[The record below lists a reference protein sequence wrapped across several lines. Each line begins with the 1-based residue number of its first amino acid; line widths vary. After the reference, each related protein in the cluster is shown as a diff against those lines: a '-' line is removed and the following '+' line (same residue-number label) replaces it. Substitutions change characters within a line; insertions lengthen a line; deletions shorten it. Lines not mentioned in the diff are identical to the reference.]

1 MVGARPTSYK
11 RRALRSKQN
20 SLLNKKN
27 KDNFVGSKTLMKIE
41 EMERSCEEQIRSEL
55 KNTEVKIK
63 ERRNEVIE
71 KDRADLELLKT
82 TMRATT
88 DLTFRL
94 KKLKS
99 SKFSLEN
106 EVEKMRQE
114 AKNVEALAKND
125 DEFERILKNMEAE
138 MTKKVID
145 SYICR

>member
-1 MVGARPTSYK
+1 
-11 RRALRSKQN
+11 
-20 SLLNKKN
+20 
-27 KDNFVGSKTLMKIE
+27 MKIE

-99 SKFSLEN
+99 SKFSFEN